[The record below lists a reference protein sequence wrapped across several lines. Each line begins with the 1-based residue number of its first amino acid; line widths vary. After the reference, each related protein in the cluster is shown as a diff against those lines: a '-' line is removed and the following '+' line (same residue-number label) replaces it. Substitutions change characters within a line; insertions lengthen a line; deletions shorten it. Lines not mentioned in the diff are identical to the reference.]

1 MADKITVMVRE
12 PGLRSRWEPR
22 VVENTLEAFQQLVGG
37 WIETITVCRG
47 LVLIVNEEG
56 VLKNL
61 PENIYACGHWLR
73 GTVVAAGVKGDDFA
87 DCPMGSDWQMRIAIG
102 VESARASR
110 KGTEDDA

>member
-1 MADKITVMVRE
+1 MAEKISVMVRE
-12 PGLRSRWEPR
+12 PGPRSRWEPR
-22 VVENTLEAFQQLVGG
+22 EVENTLEVFQQLVGG

-73 GTVVAAGVKGDDFA
+73 GTVVAVGVKGDAFA
-87 DCPMGSDWQMRIAIG
+87 DCPMSSDWQMRIAIG
-102 VESARASR
+102 LESARAAR
-110 KGTEDDA
+110 KVAEESK